1 MGGFHLAD
9 KSVQQVGAVIAELKR
24 LGVRQVAP
32 CHCTGEGAIQQFK
45 AGFGAD
51 FIQAGTGLQIARV
64 RAMLEITVPS
74 RGTLCLEH
82 LLLDVNGTIALD
94 GQLVPGVRERLDKLS
109 ETLDI
114 WLVSADTQGTLA
126 QLAAELKAQ
135 VRPLH
140 TGGEAALVDE
150 LGAERVVALG
160 NGANDAAMLHR
171 AALGIAVLGVSSS
184 TRRETRS
191 PSSRSGARC
200 KRPGPIT
207 PCNWTLTASTPALS
221 LMRLP
226 MQPIRNTRSRR
237 TSCSKKCRPARR
249 SFSRRMI
256 EISFTSR
263 QLRA

>member
-51 FIQAGTGLQIARV
+51 FIQAGIGLQIARV

-114 WLVSADTQGTLA
+114 WLVSADTQGTLTE
-126 QLAAELKAQ
+126 LAIALQAKARRLQ
-135 VRPLH
+135 SGDEA
-140 TGGEAALVDE
+140 TQKAALVGE
-150 LGAERVVALG
+150 LGAERVVAIG
-160 NGANDAAMLHR
+160 NGANDVMMLR
-171 AALGIAVLGVSSS
+171 QAALGIAVLGGEGLSAACLSAADVIAPNIEAALDLLLYP
-184 TRRETRS
+184 RRLI
-191 PSSRSGARC
+191 A
-200 KRPGPIT
+200 
-207 PCNWTLTASTPALS
+207 TL
-221 LMRLP
+221 
-226 MQPIRNTRSRR
+226 R
-237 TSCSKKCRPARR
+237 T
-249 SFSRRMI
+249 
-256 EISFTSR
+256 
-263 QLRA
+263 

>member
-51 FIQAGTGLQIARV
+51 FIQAGIGLQIARV

-114 WLVSADTQGTLA
+114 WLVSADTQGTLTE
-126 QLAAELKAQ
+126 LAIALQAKARRLQ
-135 VRPLH
+135 SGDEA
-140 TGGEAALVDE
+140 TQKAALVGE
-150 LGAERVVALG
+150 LGAERVVAIG
-160 NGANDAAMLHR
+160 NGANDVMMLR
-171 AALGIAVLGVSSS
+171 QAALGTLALAGSARVAVLGGEGLSAACLSAADVIALNIEAALDLLLYP
-184 TRRETRS
+184 RRLI
-191 PSSRSGARC
+191 A
-200 KRPGPIT
+200 
-207 PCNWTLTASTPALS
+207 TL
-221 LMRLP
+221 
-226 MQPIRNTRSRR
+226 R
-237 TSCSKKCRPARR
+237 T
-249 SFSRRMI
+249 
-256 EISFTSR
+256 
-263 QLRA
+263 